1 MKIKKTKVYKGKN
14 IDVTFYESKIKSKI
28 IKHEMV
34 EQDNAVAILAIDGD
48 DVILVEEFRYPV
60 GYVLEIPAGNIDK
73 NESALECA
81 KRELLEETGYYAK
94 QIKHLTK
101 FYPKLGYNSQII
113 DCYVATELEKIAS
126 PDLDDNELITVK
138 KIKFQ
143 KLLNLIKEGKILASF
158 TICAALTYEL
168 KKSHQKLK

>member
-34 EQDNAVAILAIDGD
+34 EQDNAVAIFAIDVD